1 MMLVNNIV
9 AFLVILTQRH
19 CERVKHLGLEEVEG
33 KVKKVKK
40 VKKVVLLLVT

>member
-1 MMLVNNIV
+1 MLVNNTV
-9 AFLVILTQRH
+9 AFLVILKQRH

-40 VKKVVLLLVT
+40 VKLLLVT